1 MTPKSEGAKPK
12 RKPRRGAPIVVTP
25 LWSGGQCHIAGLVT
39 ISESNRRGH
48 WRKHSDRT
56 KNQRMVAR
64 SCTERIKVNF
74 MPVALP
80 AHFELTR
87 IAPRALDDDNLRGA
101 LKAIRD
107 GIADAMG
114 ASASATARS
123 AVACVSTACLSAR
136 SWPPQRKRRRRCER
150 PLQSRPR

>member
-114 ASASATARS
+114 CKDNDPRISFSYG
-123 AVACVSTACLSAR
+123 
-136 SWPPQRKRRRRCER
+136 QERRRVREYGVLIR
-150 PLQSRPR
+150 ALLAPAEKEKATL